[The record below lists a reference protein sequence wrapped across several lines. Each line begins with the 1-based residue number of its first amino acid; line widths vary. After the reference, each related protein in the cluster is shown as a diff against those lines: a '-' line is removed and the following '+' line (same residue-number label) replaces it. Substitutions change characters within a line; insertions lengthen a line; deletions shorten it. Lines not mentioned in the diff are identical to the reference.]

1 MLIGQGNLSILR
13 DKTKNDKLVN
23 IPIDEKQN

>member
-13 DKTKNDKLVN
+13 DKTKNDELVC